1 MRQYV
6 EHEKMNEIFES
17 TELLNFDYNP
27 NKGKKL
33 AVVKRLMGITFVVL
47 CIYALLPLLPV
58 SGEAYTANAAP
69 TATGKTT
76 DVVNV
81 RKGASTSTRSLG
93 VIKKGTKLTITK
105 EIFTSRSSTSAT
117 TRWYAV
123 KGGGKKGYIRADL
136 VKITSYKSSKA
147 TTTDDLNYRA
157 GAGTSMR
164 RNGTVSFG
172 TKVTAYLPAKAS
184 GSSTTWYKVKVGKS
198 NGYMS
203 GDYLDFSNSVGKVKN
218 KKGIAKSLLARA
230 TNGGRERFVY
240 TFDEKNC
247 KKKLKV
253 TGFANGWVPQGMAYT
268 GKQYYVLFGMGGGQ
282 SIVTYSASG
291 KRLKATRLP
300 YNIGKPNAMTW
311 NPQTKLCYIFCGS
324 QKKIYTWNP
333 ASNKFGTARTP
344 YSSSGVSYDRKTKK
358 IYATSLSAV
367 RVYSS
372 DGRFRLEK
380 SFDRCYHSGRSYIQ
394 DCGAYGGFIFH
405 AMSGPNKFGK
415 NYLDVYRAKDG
426 KYLGSIAVYLGELE
440 SVIVDNKGYIELLV
454 NHGGSFIEY
463 VWKTPLNV
471 KDMM

>member
-1 MRQYV
+1 
-6 EHEKMNEIFES
+6 MNEIFES

-27 NKGKKL
+27 NKGRKP
-33 AVVKRLMGITFVVL
+33 AVITRLVGIAFVVL

-69 TATGKTT
+69 TAAGKTT
-76 DVVNV
+76 DAVNV

-105 EIFTSRSSTSAT
+105 EIFTSATSSSAS

-136 VKITSYKSSKA
+136 VKITSYKTAKA
-147 TTTDDLNYRA
+147 TATDDLNYRS

-164 RNGTVSFG
+164 RKGTVSFG
-172 TKVTAYLPAKAS
+172 TKVKAYLPAKAS
-184 GSSTTWYKVKVGKS
+184 GSSTTWYKVKIGNAS
-198 NGYMS
+198 GYMS
-203 GDYLDFSNSVGKVKN
+203 GDYLDFSNSIGKVKN
-218 KKGIAKSLLARA
+218 KKEIAKNLLARA

-240 TFDEKNC
+240 TFDEDNC

-253 TGFANGWVPQGMAYT
+253 NGFGNGWVPQGVAYT
-268 GKQYYVLFGMGGGQ
+268 GKYYYVLFGMWDGQ

-291 KRLKATRLP
+291 KRIRATRLP

-311 NPQTKLCYIFCGS
+311 NPQTGLCYIFKGS
-324 QKKIYTWNP
+324 QYKIYTWNP
-333 ASNKFGTARTP
+333 KTNKFGTARTP
-344 YSSSGVSYDRKTKK
+344 YSSSGVAYDKTTKK
-358 IYATSLSAV
+358 IYTTSLSCLH
-367 RVYSS
+367 VYSS
-372 DGRFRLEK
+372 DGKFRHEK
-380 SFDRCYHSGRSYIQ
+380 TFDKCYHSGRSYVQ

-440 SVIVDNKGYIELLV
+440 SVIVDNEGYVELLV
-454 NHGGSFIEY
+454 NHGGTFTEY
-463 VWKTPLNV
+463 IWKTPLNV
-471 KDMM
+471 KNMM